1 MDTYMPRPFGEVDTL
16 LLATD
21 GTDYSE
27 GAIQESIFLG
37 QACNA
42 KLIILHVIRTD
53 SEMAVSAHA
62 QLAEQK
68 NKVMPHLER
77 IQSMA
82 HNEGIESQI
91 VVTGSFQPD
100 KTIVD
105 EAVKH
110 RADVII
116 MGLCGKSGLKK
127 FFVGSMTTK
136 VIGHGFPKVLVV
148 PRDFLNSSESILLAS
163 DGSKFSELACDEV
176 VSMSKS
182 CTTLTQINIIS
193 AAEREHDLPA
203 AQKNIDA
210 IRATFEKEGVKTA
223 YSSSAVVG
231 RPAEVIL
238 ETAKANNSDMI
249 IVGGYGLAGVSKM
262 IMGSTTERIVAMT
275 PCAVLVVGDVSLYN
289 AASEKNR

>member
-1 MDTYMPRPFGEVDTL
+1 MNSYTPRPFGEVDTI

-27 GAIQESIFLG
+27 GAIQESIFFG

-42 KLIILHVIRTD
+42 KLIVLHVIKTD
-53 SEMAVSAHA
+53 SEMAISAHA
-62 QLAEQK
+62 QLSEKK

-82 HNEGIESQI
+82 KNEGIDCRI
-91 VVTGSFQPD
+91 VVSGSFQPD
-100 KTIVD
+100 KTIID

-110 RADVII
+110 KADVII

-127 FFVGSMTTK
+127 FFIGSMTTK

-148 PRDFLNSSESILLAS
+148 PRDFLNSGEDILLAS
-163 DGSKFSELACDEV
+163 DGSKFSELACAEA

-182 CTTLTQINIIS
+182 CTTLIKMTVLS
-193 AAEREHDLPA
+193 VAEREHDLSTA
-203 AQKNIDA
+203 HANIDA
-210 IRATFEKEGVKTA
+210 IRSTFEKEGVKTDYTA
-223 YSSSAVVG
+223 SAAVG
-231 RPAEVIL
+231 RPSEVIV

-249 IVGGYGLAGVSKM
+249 IVGGYGLSGVSKM
-262 IMGSTTERIVAMT
+262 IMGSTTERIIAMT
-275 PCAVLVVGDVSLYN
+275 PCAVLIVGDTSLYE
-289 AASEKNR
+289 AASENNR

>member
-1 MDTYMPRPFGEVDTL
+1 MNSYTPRPFGEVDTI

-27 GAIQESIFLG
+27 GAIQESIFFG

-42 KLIILHVIRTD
+42 KLIVLHVIKTD

-62 QLAEQK
+62 QLAEKK

-82 HNEGIESQI
+82 ANEGIDCQI
-91 VVTGSFQPD
+91 VVAGSFQPD

-110 RADVII
+110 KADVII

-127 FFVGSMTTK
+127 FFIGSMTTK
-136 VIGHGFPKVLVV
+136 VIGHGFPRVLIV
-148 PRDFLNSSESILLAS
+148 PRDFLNTGEDILLAG
-163 DGSKFSELACDEV
+163 DGSKFSELACAEA

-182 CTTLTQINIIS
+182 CTTLTKINIIS
-193 AAEREHDLPA
+193 VAEREHDLPA
-203 AQKNIDA
+203 AQINIDA
-210 IRATFEKEGVKTA
+210 IRSTFEKEGVKTE
-223 YSSSAVVG
+223 YTTSAVVG
-231 RPAEVIL
+231 RPSDVIV

-249 IVGGYGLAGVSKM
+249 IVGGYGLSGVSKM
-262 IMGSTTERIVAMT
+262 IMGSTTERIIAMT
-275 PCAVLVVGDVSLYN
+275 PCAVLIVGDTSLYE
-289 AASEKNR
+289 AASTNNG

>member
-1 MDTYMPRPFGEVDTL
+1 MDPYIPRPFGDVDTI

-27 GAIQESIFLG
+27 GAIQESIFFG

-42 KLIILHVIRTD
+42 KLIILHVIKTD

-62 QLAEQK
+62 ELAERK
-68 NKVMPHLER
+68 YKVMPHLER
-77 IQSMA
+77 IEAMA
-82 HNEGIESQI
+82 KNEGIESQI

-110 RADVII
+110 KADVIV

-127 FFVGSMTTK
+127 FFIGSMTTK

-148 PRDFLNSSESILLAS
+148 PRDFINSSENILLAS
-163 DGSKFSELACDEV
+163 DGSTFSKLASDEV

-182 CTTLTQINIIS
+182 CTTLGQINIIS
-193 AAEREHDLPA
+193 VAEREHDLPA
-203 AQKNIDA
+203 AQENIDV
-210 IRATFEKEGVKTA
+210 IRSIFEKEGIKTP
-223 YSSSAVVG
+223 YSGSAVVG
-231 RPAEVIL
+231 RPSEVIV
-238 ETAKANNSDMI
+238 ETAKANVSDMI
-249 IVGGYGLAGVSKM
+249 IVGGYGHSGVTKM
-262 IMGSTTERIVAMT
+262 IMGSTTERIIAMT
-275 PCAVLVVGDVSLYN
+275 PCAVLVVGDVHLYI
-289 AASEKNR
+289 AASENS

>member
-1 MDTYMPRPFGEVDTL
+1 MDTYEPRPFGEVDTL

-27 GAIQESIFLG
+27 GAIQESIFFG

-42 KLIILHVIRTD
+42 KLIILHVIKTD
-53 SEMAVSAHA
+53 SEMAVSAHS
-62 QLAEQK
+62 QLVEQK

-77 IQSMA
+77 IQAMA

-110 RADVII
+110 KADVVI

-148 PRDFLNSSESILLAS
+148 PRDFLNNSENILFAS

-182 CTTLTQINIIS
+182 CTTLAKINIIS
-193 AAEREHDLPA
+193 VAEREHDLPV
-203 AQKNIDA
+203 AQNNIDA
-210 IRATFEKEGVKTA
+210 IRSTFEKEGVKA
-223 YSSSAVVG
+223 EYSASAVVG
-231 RPAEVIL
+231 RPSEVIV

-249 IVGGYGLAGVSKM
+249 IVGGYGLSSVTKM

-275 PCAVLVVGDVSLYN
+275 PCAVLVVGDVHLYK